1 MKVTLLGCGSSPGVP
16 RIDGEWGACDPAEPR
31 NRRSRSSI
39 LVEEGGVRL
48 LVDTSPD
55 LRRQFLDNGITEI
68 SSILWTHDHADQTH
82 GIDDIRF
89 LAYAARRQIPGYG
102 DAFTL
107 ERLDR
112 KFGYC
117 FHKSSDGY
125 PPIIEPRL
133 IEGPFTVDGLDI
145 LPIWQQHGRIQSL
158 GFRFGDFAY
167 SNDVSTLN
175 DDAFDAL
182 AGIRLWVV
190 DALRYEPHP
199 SHSHLAKTLDW
210 IARVKPER
218 AVLTNMNSE
227 LDYRRLQAELPDGVE
242 PGYDGMILEC

>member
-1 MKVTLLGCGSSPGVP
+1 MKVTILGCGASPGVP

-31 NRRSRSSI
+31 NRRSRGSI
-39 LVEEGGVRL
+39 LIEQDDARL

-55 LRRQFLDNGITEI
+55 LRQQFLANDITRI
-68 SSILWTHDHADQTH
+68 DAILWTHDHADQTH

-89 LAYAARRQIPGYG
+89 LAYAARRQIPAYG

-117 FHKSSDGY
+117 FRKSSDGY
-125 PPIIEPRL
+125 PPIIETHL
-133 IEGPFTVDGLDI
+133 IDGSFRVDGIDVI
-145 LPIWQQHGRIQSL
+145 PIRQHHGRIQSL
-158 GFRFGDFAY
+158 GFRIGDFAY
-167 SNDVSTLN
+167 SNDVSTL
-175 DDAFDAL
+175 DDEAFAAL

-199 SHSHLAKTLDW
+199 SHSHLAQTLDW
-210 IARVKPER
+210 IAQVKPER
-218 AVLTNMNSE
+218 AVLTNMNVE
-227 LDYRRLQAELPDGVE
+227 LDYRRLLAELPDGVE
-242 PGYDGMILEC
+242 PAYDGMVLEC